1 MKIKTIILLASL
13 TGLILA
19 AGYYIGGQNGLWT
32 ALIIAAIMNF
42 GSYWLS
48 DKIVLAM
55 YRAKPVSEN
64 ESPRFHQ
71 IVRRL
76 AEKSGLPQP
85 RLYIVNLPI
94 PNAFATGRNP
104 KHAAVA
110 VTPALMEIL
119 DDEELEGVLAHEL
132 SHVKNRDIL
141 ISSIAATLAGAISM
155 LAQMAY
161 FAAMFGGRRDNR
173 NGGSPFGMLALVI
186 LTPLIAT
193 LLHLAISRSREFL
206 ADETGAKNSGKP
218 AALARAL
225 EKIHAASLRRPLIAE
240 PRYEATA
247 HLFISNPFR
256 PSLLMKLFSTHPPV
270 EERVKR
276 LSKMN
281 IEKSG

>member
-1 MKIKTIILLASL
+1 MKVKTVLLLGTL

-32 ALIIAAIMNF
+32 ALVIAAVMNF
-42 GSYWLS
+42 GSYWFS

-55 YRAKPVSEN
+55 YHAKLVSEN
-64 ESPRFHQ
+64 EQPLLHGVVAQLAQKMNIPKPR
-71 IVRRL
+71 VYL
-76 AEKSGLPQP
+76 
-85 RLYIVNLPI
+85 VNLPI

-104 KHAAVA
+104 KHAAIA
-110 VTPALMEIL
+110 VTPALLEIL
-119 DDEELEGVLAHEL
+119 DNEELEGVLAHEL

-161 FAAMFGGRRDNR
+161 YAAIFSGRRDNR

-186 LTPLIAT
+186 LTPLIAS

-206 ADETGAKNSGKP
+206 ADETGVKISGKP
-218 AALARAL
+218 SALARAL

-247 HLFISNPFR
+247 HLFIANPFR
-256 PSLLMKLFSTHPPV
+256 PSLLMKLFSTHPPI

-276 LSKMN
+276 LNEIKV
-281 IEKSG
+281 